1 MKEDIENLQEQI
13 GVVQDRQVNLSTK
26 VEEMTRSFV
35 EKVRNTS
42 EELEE
47 ENKEVIKFKKTRDLY
62 EKMTKELER
71 ERSNGSY
78 KYQHSIEDFLD
89 RATSLEKASE
99 EIH

>member
-1 MKEDIENLQEQI
+1 
-13 GVVQDRQVNLSTK
+13 
-26 VEEMTRSFV
+26 MTRSFV

-62 EKMTKELER
+62 EKMSKELER
-71 ERSNGSY
+71 ERSNGSF

-89 RATSLEKASE
+89 RASSLERASE
-99 EIH
+99 EVH